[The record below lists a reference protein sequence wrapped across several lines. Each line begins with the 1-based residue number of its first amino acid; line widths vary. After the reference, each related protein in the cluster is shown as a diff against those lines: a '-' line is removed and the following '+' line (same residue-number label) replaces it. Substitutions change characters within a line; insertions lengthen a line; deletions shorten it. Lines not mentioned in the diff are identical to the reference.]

1 MLKLIYLL
9 FILDKN
15 IVDFL
20 NLKILEI
27 GKYNLKP
34 KHLLFLLIVL
44 LITRILSGMLKAFVI
59 RYEKRKNLDKGSALA
74 LYQLAKYLLYSV
86 SFIIALDVIGVRITI
101 LLAGSTALF
110 VGLGL
115 GLQQTFNDL
124 VSGIILLFEGSIKV
138 NDILNVDN
146 EVGMVKK
153 IGLRTSLIETRD
165 GIQIIIPNS
174 KFVTDKVINY
184 THTSDYSRFEV
195 TVSVAYGS
203 DIRKVEQLLLEATK
217 NIEGIQQDTPPW
229 VSFMEFGDSGLE
241 IRLWFISD
249 KIFTIGLIKSQLRY
263 KIYQSFAENKI
274 TIPYPQR
281 DVHIKQQQV

>member
-1 MLKLIYLL
+1 M
-9 FILDKN
+9 
-15 IVDFL
+15 
-20 NLKILEI
+20 KILEI

-44 LITRILSGMLKAFVI
+44 FITRILSALLKTFVL
-59 RYEKRKNLDKGSALA
+59 RYERRKNLDKGSALA
-74 LYQLAKYLLYSV
+74 FYQLAKYLLYTIAFV
-86 SFIIALDVIGVRITI
+86 IALDLIGVRITI

-217 NIEGIQQDTPPW
+217 DIDGILQDTPPW

-241 IRLWFISD
+241 IRLWFLSD
-249 KIFTIGLIKSQLRY
+249 RIFTIGLIKSQLRY
-263 KIYQSFAENKI
+263 KIYQSFADNNI

-281 DVHIKQQQV
+281 DVHIKQQ

>member
-1 MLKLIYLL
+1 MVKILWLL
-9 FILDKN
+9 FFLNKEIL
-15 IVDFL
+15 DFL
-20 NLKILEI
+20 NMKILEI

-44 LITRILSGMLKAFVI
+44 FITRILSALLKTFVL
-59 RYEKRKNLDKGSALA
+59 RYERRKNLDKGSALA
-74 LYQLAKYLLYSV
+74 FYQLAKYLLYSIAFV
-86 SFIIALDVIGVRITI
+86 IALDLIGVRITI

-184 THTSDYSRFEV
+184 THTSDYTRFEV

-217 NIEGIQQDTPPW
+217 DIDGILQDTPPW

-249 KIFTIGLIKSQLRY
+249 RIFTIGLIKSQLRY
-263 KIYQSFAENKI
+263 KIYQSFADNNI

-281 DVHIKQQQV
+281 DVHIKQQ

>member
-1 MLKLIYLL
+1 MVKILWLL
-9 FILDKN
+9 FFLDKE
-15 IVDFL
+15 ILDFL
-20 NLKILEI
+20 NMKILEI

-44 LITRILSGMLKAFVI
+44 FITRILSALLKTFVL

-74 LYQLAKYLLYSV
+74 FYQLAKYLLYSIAFV
-86 SFIIALDVIGVRITI
+86 IALDLIGVRITI

-184 THTSDYSRFEV
+184 THTSDYTRFEV

-217 NIEGIQQDTPPW
+217 DIDGILQDTPPW

-249 KIFTIGLIKSQLRY
+249 RIFTIGLIKSQLRY
-263 KIYQSFAENKI
+263 KIYQSFADNNI

-281 DVHIKQQQV
+281 DVHIKQQ